1 MHRSGVPEEKLEA
14 LHDAIEQGHYLV
26 MLRLDEEE
34 AGKWQT
40 LVAHAGAGMVD
51 MYEYHGFSDLV
62 KN

>member
-1 MHRSGVPEEKLEA
+1 
-14 LHDAIEQGHYLV
+14 